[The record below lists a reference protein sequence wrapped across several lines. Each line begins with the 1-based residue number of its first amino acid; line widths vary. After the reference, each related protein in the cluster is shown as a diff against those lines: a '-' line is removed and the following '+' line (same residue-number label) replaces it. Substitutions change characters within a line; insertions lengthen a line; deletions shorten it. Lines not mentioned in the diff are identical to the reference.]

1 VGAMEKRRLM
11 LIKYTDQ
18 NHVERLKTCLDMCC
32 MPHVVIKE
40 YEFVD
45 GNALWKIYIDRGK
58 CTWKQVMQEVN
69 RVHPVKFCYVDDH
82 FIKNGILYMDCG
94 VIKQ

>member
-1 VGAMEKRRLM
+1 MEKRRLM

-32 MPHVVIKE
+32 MPYVVIKE
-40 YEFVD
+40 YEFF
-45 GNALWKIYIDRGK
+45 GGGALWKIYIDRGK

-69 RVHPVKFCYVDDH
+69 RVHAVKFRYVDDH
-82 FIKNGILYMDCG
+82 FIKNGILYMNCG

>member
-1 VGAMEKRRLM
+1 MEKRRLM

-32 MPHVVIKE
+32 MPYVAIKE
-40 YEFVD
+40 YEFV
-45 GNALWKIYIDRGK
+45 GGSALWKIYIDRGK

-69 RVHPVKFCYVDDH
+69 RVHAVKFRYVDDH